1 MKPLIIAYALNVI
14 DYLFTAHWVRLYGIE
29 IEGNP
34 LAVWMFNH
42 NIAWA
47 VKFLAVGGLLAL
59 LGYFIHRQP
68 KAATVAY
75 IPLAVYALIVVYHI
89 SLAIILRV
97 DSFI

>member
-47 VKFLAVGGLLAL
+47 VKFLGVGGLLAL
-59 LGYFIHRQP
+59 LGYLIHRQP

-75 IPLAVYALIVVYHI
+75 ILLAVYALIVVYHI
-89 SLAIILRV
+89 IIALQLALLN
-97 DSFI
+97 

>member
-1 MKPLIIAYALNVI
+1 MILLITYILNII

-47 VKFLAVGGLLAL
+47 VKFFAVGGLLAL
-59 LGYFIHRQP
+59 LGYLIHRQP
-68 KAATVAY
+68 KAAAVAY
-75 IPLAVYALIVVYHI
+75 IPLAVFAAVDVYHI
-89 SLAIILRV
+89 ILAVIY
-97 DSFI
+97 SC